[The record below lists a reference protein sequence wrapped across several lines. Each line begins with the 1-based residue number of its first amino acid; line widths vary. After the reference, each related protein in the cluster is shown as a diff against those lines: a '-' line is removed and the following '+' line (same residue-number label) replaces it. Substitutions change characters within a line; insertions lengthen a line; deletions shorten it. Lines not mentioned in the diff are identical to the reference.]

1 MCSLSKVSERSTLV
15 RHFSMALDRV
25 PSGTT
30 VSQYIRSLT
39 LIRVS
44 LLTLTLMVPPIRSVP
59 VVFEHELGIECRIR
73 RPFDRRTMPL
83 TVHVHAAVCL
93 RGARHH
99 VTVTAVVARFWLVW

>member
-1 MCSLSKVSERSTLV
+1 
-15 RHFSMALDRV
+15 MALDRV

-30 VSQYIRSLT
+30 VSHYIRSLT
-39 LIRVS
+39 LVRVS
-44 LLTLTLMVPPIRSVP
+44 LMTLMVPPIRSVP

-99 VTVTAVVARFWLVW
+99 VTVTIVVARFWLVVW